1 MSIGWPKARLSVLP
15 GPRRDWVRPA
25 ARLAC
30 ALVPVVALMGAAV
43 ATAQAQSWPTRSLR
57 IVVTLSPGSTS
68 DIVARVIADPLSR
81 ALGQPVVVENRP
93 GAGGKVAGEY
103 VARAAPDGYT
113 LLGASISS
121 HGINPSLLKDPGYD
135 ALRDFTPVIALA
147 SSPNALILSPAVPAT
162 NLREFI
168 VWLRAQPPGSVNF
181 SSGGEGT
188 SMHLAAEMF
197 NSMVGVRAV
206 HVPFKG
212 SPEAI
217 TAVMKNEVAFMFPN
231 APNAIP
237 AGKGGKVRLIASAAA
252 SRPSWMADVPTVA
265 ESGLPGFEVTAWFGL
280 VGPAG
285 MPAAV
290 TERLSSE
297 TRKALALPAV
307 REAYINQG
315 FDVMGGSPQDF
326 ARFMAAEIDKWAKV
340 VKVSG
345 ARAE

>member
-1 MSIGWPKARLSVLP
+1 
-15 GPRRDWVRPA
+15 VRSSHPIVR
-25 ARLAC
+25 RLAGVLLPL
-30 ALVPVVALMGAAV
+30 ALAGASTLA
-43 ATAQAQSWPTRSLR
+43 AAQSTSWPARSLR

-103 VARAAPDGYT
+103 VSHAAPDGYT
-113 LLGASISS
+113 LLLASVSS
-121 HGINPSLLKDPGYD
+121 HGINPTLYKEPGYD
-135 ALRDFTPVIALA
+135 ALRDFTPVIAVA
-147 SSPNALILSPAVPAT
+147 SSPNALIISPTVPAT
-162 NLREFI
+162 SVREFI
-168 VWLRAQPPGSVNF
+168 TWIRAQPAGSVNY

-197 NSMVGVRAV
+197 DSLVGVKAV

-217 TAVMKNEVAFMFPN
+217 TAVVKGDVAFMFPN

-237 AGKGGKVRLIASAAA
+237 AGKGGRVRLLASTAATR
-252 SRPSWMADVPTVA
+252 SSWMADVPTMA
-265 ESGLPGFEVTAWFGL
+265 ESGLPGYEVTAWFGL

-285 MPAAV
+285 MPPAV
-290 TERLSSE
+290 TERLAAE
-297 TRKALALPAV
+297 GRKALALPAV
-307 REAYINQG
+307 KEAFTNQG

-326 ARFMAAEIDKWAKV
+326 ARFMAGEIDKWARV
-340 VKVSG
+340 VKASG
-345 ARAE
+345 ARVE